1 MASLDKFQEEETEE
15 KKKNRGGGEKVTRF
29 VLC

>member
-15 KKKNRGGGEKVTRF
+15 KKKNRGRGEKVTRF